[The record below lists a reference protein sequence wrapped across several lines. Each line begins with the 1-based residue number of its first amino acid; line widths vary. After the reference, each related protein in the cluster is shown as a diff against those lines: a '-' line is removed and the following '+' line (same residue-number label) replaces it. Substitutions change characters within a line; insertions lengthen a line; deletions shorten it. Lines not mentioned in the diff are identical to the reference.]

1 MSMFYRALSRLL
13 VAILAVAA
21 AALWAVAAARSVG
34 EPGQPA
40 TVTVN
45 PITATNFVG
54 QQHCVTATVRDI
66 TGTSVPGVTV
76 LFQVGPSV
84 PSTFPN
90 PSSGEETT
98 GTDPS
103 NPDPGT
109 TPPFCYTVSLPG
121 TDTIRATVEGGT
133 AAPTT
138 LGSTAEPFG
147 EATKIWLPPVSTQ
160 LCEADVTN
168 GGWFV
173 ADNLDHVSFGGNA
186 MSDSTSSLSGQEEY
200 QDQGPAQPMNV
211 HSIDITAVTCTP
223 DRTSATIFG
232 HATINGSGDHV
243 FRIDVTDVNG
253 VNDTYGIMLDT
264 GYVSG
269 QHTLMGGNIT
279 IH

>member
-13 VAILAVAA
+13 VAIFAVAVA
-21 AALWAVAAARSVG
+21 GLWAVAAARSVG

-45 PITATNFVG
+45 PLTATNEVG
-54 QQHCVTATVRDI
+54 QQHCPTATVRDI
-66 TGTSVPGVTV
+66 TGAPVPGVMV

-90 PSSGEETT
+90 PSSGEAMT
-98 GTDPS
+98 GAD
-103 NPDPGT
+103 GT
-109 TPPFCYTVSLPG
+109 TPYGPPDGFCYTVSLPG
-121 TDTIRATVEGGT
+121 TDTIRATVVGGT

-147 EATKIWLPPVSTQ
+147 EGTKVWRPPVSTQ
-160 LCEADVTN
+160 MCEADITG

-173 ADNLDHVSFGGNA
+173 ADNLDRVNFGGNA
-186 MSDSTSSLSGQEEY
+186 MSDSNSTPSGQEEY
-200 QDQGPAQPMNV
+200 QDQPAQMDV

-223 DRTSATIFG
+223 DRTSASIFG
-232 HATINGSGDHV
+232 DATINGSGKHV

>member
-21 AALWAVAAARSVG
+21 ATLWPVATARSAGPG
-34 EPGQPA
+34 EPT
-40 TVTVN
+40 TVVVK

-54 QQHCVTATVRDI
+54 QQHCVTATVFD
-66 TGTSVPGVTV
+66 GSVPPQPLPGVTV
-76 LFQVGPSV
+76 VFTVGPSV

-90 PSSGEETT
+90 PSTDTEMT
-98 GTDPS
+98 GVD
-103 NPDPGT
+103 GT

-121 TDTIRATVEGGT
+121 VDTIRATAKSNV

-138 LGSTAEPFG
+138 LGGSTGNPFG
-147 EATKIWLPPVSTQ
+147 EATKLWLPPVSTQ
-160 LCEADVTN
+160 LCEANITG

-173 ADNLDHVSFGGNA
+173 ADNFDRVNFGGNA
-186 MSDSTSSLSGQEEY
+186 MSDSNSSPSGQEEY
-200 QDQGPAQPMNV
+200 QDQPAGMNV

-232 HATINGSGDHV
+232 HATINGSGNDV

-253 VNDTYGIMLDT
+253 INDTYGIMLDT